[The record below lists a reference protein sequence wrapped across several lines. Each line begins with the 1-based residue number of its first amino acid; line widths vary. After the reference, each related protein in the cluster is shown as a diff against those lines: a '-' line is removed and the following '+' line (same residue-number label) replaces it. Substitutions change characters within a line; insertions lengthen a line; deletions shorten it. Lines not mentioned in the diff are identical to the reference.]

1 MNDSTYI
8 LSFSFVSPQG
18 YGFDNP
24 CSYHEYYVTNRLH
37 QLACMGLRTIC
48 NQRLYIPSEISWL
61 PKSLGLSK
69 NSNVWSKAWVVL
81 ERNQL
86 TTQDFEMLVI
96 ANK

>member
-37 QLACMGLRTIC
+37 QLACIGLRTIC
-48 NQRLYIPSEISWL
+48 NQRLYIPSEIV
-61 PKSLGLSK
+61 GY
-69 NSNVWSKAWVVL
+69 SNLWGYQQIAMFGVKLWEFSAL
-81 ERNQL
+81 QL
-86 TTQDFEMLVI
+86 DLYPDL
-96 ANK
+96 